1 MLVGGLTVLLGKLN
15 AEIVAADPKRASG
28 LGGFSGREVGELDEG
43 EALNRA
49 KIWRRNV
56 HVLWDIDVAD
66 GAIRGEG
73 LKKKGGKI
81 VRIAWQIA
89 KDDGLTGL

>member
-15 AEIVAADPKRASG
+15 AEIVAADPKRTSG
-28 LGGFSGREVGELDEG
+28 HGSFGGREVGELDEG

-49 KIWRRNV
+49 KVWGRNV
-56 HVLWDIDVAD
+56 HVLGDIDVAD

-73 LKKKGGKI
+73 LKECGLKI